1 MKRIRQGH
9 IDVEDN
15 GLYVATT
22 LITKGSPFFSSYKP
36 WQILGQVIYLE
47 DDTSHPI

>member
-22 LITKGSPFFSSYKP
+22 LITKGKDP
-36 WQILGQVIYLE
+36 
-47 DDTSHPI
+47 T